1 MGETGASSKKTPL
14 PVLAAVAL
22 VPAAESCVAIYLE
35 IAHCVTFPLGK
46 IAMVALPVIIW
57 RRAGL
62 TRGELLAEGG
72 LTGSRRGPGPVGLLS
87 GAVVAGV
94 VLAAWY
100 GVLAGRIGTEAVR
113 AKAASLGIVD
123 YYLPFAAFVCLANSL
138 LEEYFF
144 RAFLLGRT
152 RRLAQSRHL
161 LALANGA
168 VFGLH
173 HVFVLAAVVDS
184 PVTVAVLALGTVL
197 GGYHWSM
204 LRLRG
209 YSIIDCWISHL
220 MADAAIM
227 WIGWEAI
234 RPVA

>member
-1 MGETGASSKKTPL
+1 MTG
-14 PVLAAVAL
+14 PVEKRTHLALLAVAAL
-22 VPAAESCVAIYLE
+22 VPATGSLVAIYLE
-35 IAHCVTFPLGK
+35 IAHFVTFPLGK
-46 IAMVALPVIIW
+46 IAMVALPIIIW
-57 RRAGL
+57 RRARL
-62 TRGELLAEGG
+62 TRGELLAEAG
-72 LTGSRRGPGPVGLLS
+72 LTGNRRGPGPVGLLS

-100 GVLAGRIGTEAVR
+100 GFFAGRIGTEAVR
-113 AKAASLGIVD
+113 TKAASLGIVD

-152 RRLAQSRHL
+152 RRLARSRHL
-161 LALANGA
+161 LALSNGA

-184 PVTVAVLALGTVL
+184 PVTVAVLVLGTVL

-209 YSIIDCWISHL
+209 YSIVDCWISHL

-234 RPVA
+234 WPVA